1 MKIGEYIEF
10 IKQAAENGTTQS
22 TSIAQSPRRGFGRM
36 RGWSQG
42 NTVRPTVQQQPQQQI
57 RQQTTTTPQPQPQI
71 TQKPQPATAVNNPA
85 TQNWNSTIWNYNP
98 GALPLPMEPTTG
110 VRVYNPGVASSQ
122 LSPIFNMAS
131 WRRTNAPYTKKMNA
145 VLSGDDTSYW
155 QPGEQ
160 NYISIG
166 GFDIPSGDYS
176 KAQKDLGFQPKK
188 TQEGDYY
195 HRSPATVWHE
205 TGHGDYETTYNRP
218 KWADEAYSEGR
229 QQGYAMLDG
238 ELNYDKMNRA
248 EQSNFDK
255 GQRAVELMEYPST
268 LQQLGHIFGSPENYI
283 QNYNAR
289 VFGPEDHLWEAYEA
303 GPSDPLYE
311 KAYEYFNKDLPNNQP
326 PTYEKK
332 EKEKPVLTQE
342 QKQQQ
347 KNRSTINKNVAWSN
361 VYPQMMQYG
370 YLNQLPQGPTS
381 PFWLQ
386 QVVPTPEKQ
395 EVYNLNDFTQRQDIP
410 KMAPINP
417 QKVQAI
423 IDDNTM
429 TPEEKQIEFA
439 LLLKEHLPDN
449 IYNMGMKGRDMPI
462 TRTASEVNDP
472 RYKDA
477 RTWLENQIR
486 GELAPL
492 EHAETANAVPESHV
506 DTMRRWQVDP
516 SLDPE
521 VHPRNMLDFNSL
533 RELYR
538 QLRMNKE
545 YQKRM
550 YSSPD
555 PENIRGY
562 A

>member
-10 IKQAAENGTTQS
+10 IKQAAENSTTQS

-36 RGWSQG
+36 RGMQQG
-42 NTVRPTVQQQPQQQI
+42 NMARPTVQQQPQPQI
-57 RQQTTTTPQPQPQI
+57 RQQTTTTPQPQI
-71 TQKPQPATAVNNPA
+71 TQKPQPAIAVNNPA
-85 TQNWNSTIWNYNP
+85 TQNWSSTIWNYNP

-131 WRRTNAPYTKKMNA
+131 WRRTNAPYTKKMNV

-155 QPGEQ
+155 QPGKK

-166 GFDIPSGDYS
+166 GFDIPHGDYS
-176 KAQKDLGFQPKK
+176 RARADLGYTPEE
-188 TQEGDYY
+188 TQGDDYY
-195 HRSPATVWHE
+195 HRSQATVWHE

-218 KWADEAYSEGR
+218 EWTEDVYSEGR
-229 QQGYAMLDG
+229 QQGYDMLDG
-238 ELNYDKMNRA
+238 KLNYNKMPR
-248 EQSNFDK
+248 EDQMNFDRN
-255 GQRAVELMEYPST
+255 QQAVELTEYPST
-268 LQQLGHIFGSPENYI
+268 VQQLGHIFSSPENYI

-289 VFGPEDHLWEAYEA
+289 VFGPRDHLWAAYEA
-303 GPSDPLYE
+303 GPSNPLYE
-311 KAYEYFNKDLPNNQP
+311 KAYNYFNQDLPNNQP
-326 PTYEKK
+326 PADPKNKK
-332 EKEKPVLTQE
+332 PKPELTPE

-347 KNRSTINKNVAWSN
+347 KNRNTINRNVAWSN

-370 YLNQLPQGPTS
+370 YMNQLPEGPIS

-386 QVVPTPEKQ
+386 QTAPTSEEQ
-395 EVYNLNDFTQRQDIP
+395 EVYGLDMFTQRQDIP
-410 KMAPINP
+410 KVNAIDP

-423 IDDNTM
+423 INDPQM
-429 TPEEKQIEFA
+429 TPQEKQIEFA

-449 IYNMGMKGRDMPI
+449 IYNMGMKGVNMPI
-462 TRTASEVNDP
+462 TRAASEVNDP

-555 PENIRGY
+555 PENMRGY